1 MLRRLAML
9 SILAAGLSAAPALAL
24 ADPHPGEALFKQR
37 CGACHALEAA
47 PGKLGPPLKGVAGRK
62 AGAVPGYAYSPA
74 MKKAA
79 FAWTP
84 AQLDK
89 FLKAPG
95 QTVPGTKMMIG
106 LPDAKQRSAVVA
118 YLAAQKGR

>member
-1 MLRRLAML
+1 MLRRLALL
-9 SILAAGLSAAPALAL
+9 SVLAAGALSAGPVL
-24 ADPHPGEALFKQR
+24 ADPHPGEALFAQR
-37 CGACHALEAA
+37 CGACHSLEAA

-79 FAWTP
+79 FVWTP
-84 AQLDK
+84 AQLDR

-95 QTVPGTKMMIG
+95 QTVPGSKMMIG

-118 YLAAQKGR
+118 YLAAHKGR

>member
-1 MLRRLAML
+1 MLRRLATL
-9 SILAAGLSAAPALAL
+9 SILAAGGLFAGPALAGS
-24 ADPHPGEALFKQR
+24 HPGEALFTQR
-37 CGACHALEAA
+37 CGACHAMEAA

-74 MKKAA
+74 MKTAA
-79 FAWTP
+79 FVWTP
-84 AQLDK
+84 AQLDR

-95 QTVPGTKMMIG
+95 QTVPGSKMMIG

-118 YLAAQKGR
+118 YLTAQKGR